1 LAARFGG
8 VVFVL
13 CSLASFSLIA
23 CSPRHGAVPAT
34 VDSLW
39 SASPVES
46 DEDSLLAVE
55 HELARS
61 GAAAERVNE
70 LSLSGP
76 PPAAAQRRSGKSR
89 DYQRVAVDMNA
100 INGSRREIGGSFA
113 LRNVLAMGLR
123 STDAST
129 LGFLKLDRWRFLRS
143 VVVGNMTLRMGE
155 RLVLGRGF
163 TSYQMV
169 TTRAVSDGMAASP
182 SLSRW
187 FGRSGVAVD
196 AGGESLRTKAAILSS
211 GQSLLRFDPAI
222 LWVSVGSR
230 FGSEQLGLTIG
241 KPLVSDTGGGGA
253 NTNFTLASLYAWH
266 RGGMFHA
273 SGEFVRWLPGRSYF
287 ALTVGQR
294 GSLQWSIRYFHAP
307 AFSSSANP
315 AVDPTPTGALIH
327 GALVDVRQ
335 RYTAARIRTVM
346 SIGIHRSASGRR
358 RFRRAAILATGKE
371 RGIAWEGS
379 LWLLEDTRVRLPNNV
394 LVEASPV
401 QVERE
406 VRLRGKVITELG
418 AHMVHTFVLDYRP
431 GIRWDS
437 AGLGVSVATRAT
449 LGRLQARWQV
459 TAYSLRPGQSRFV
472 TRPGIGTFEWFSTVY
487 GRGSD
492 VAMRVRWRLRDD
504 LFVLGYYGEPWLKEP
519 RAYVGMQLLLR

>member
-1 LAARFGG
+1 
-8 VVFVL
+8 
-13 CSLASFSLIA
+13 
-23 CSPRHGAVPAT
+23 
-34 VDSLW
+34 
-39 SASPVES
+39 
-46 DEDSLLAVE
+46 
-55 HELARS
+55 
-61 GAAAERVNE
+61 
-70 LSLSGP
+70 
-76 PPAAAQRRSGKSR
+76 
-89 DYQRVAVDMNA
+89 
-100 INGSRREIGGSFA
+100 
-113 LRNVLAMGLR
+113 
-123 STDAST
+123 
-129 LGFLKLDRWRFLRS
+129 
-143 VVVGNMTLRMGE
+143 
-155 RLVLGRGF
+155 
-163 TSYQMV
+163 
-169 TTRAVSDGMAASP
+169 
-182 SLSRW
+182 
-187 FGRSGVAVD
+187 
-196 AGGESLRTKAAILSS
+196 
-211 GQSLLRFDPAI
+211 
-222 LWVSVGSR
+222 
-230 FGSEQLGLTIG
+230 
-241 KPLVSDTGGGGA
+241 
-253 NTNFTLASLYAWH
+253 
-266 RGGMFHA
+266 
-273 SGEFVRWLPGRSYF
+273 
-287 ALTVGQR
+287 
-294 GSLQWSIRYFHAP
+294 
-307 AFSSSANP
+307 
-315 AVDPTPTGALIH
+315 
-327 GALVDVRQ
+327 
-335 RYTAARIRTVM
+335 M